1 MKKSLKKILDEL
13 NTESPRLDY
22 IKGMLEVMIDEEE
35 KPLSRSSMV
44 EQTPVKGEVI
54 GSNPV
59 ETAEDGN
66 GLDAYAR
73 ANLAAVKS
81 LAEQSNG

>member
-35 KPLSRSSMV
+35 PLVTKVYKDIISNETVV
-44 EQTPVKGEVI
+44 E
-54 GSNPV
+54 PV
-59 ETAEDGN
+59 ETATNEAN
-66 GLDAYAR
+66 TLDAYAA
-73 ANLAAVKS
+73 ANLEKVMN
-81 LAEQSNG
+81 LAQQSNG